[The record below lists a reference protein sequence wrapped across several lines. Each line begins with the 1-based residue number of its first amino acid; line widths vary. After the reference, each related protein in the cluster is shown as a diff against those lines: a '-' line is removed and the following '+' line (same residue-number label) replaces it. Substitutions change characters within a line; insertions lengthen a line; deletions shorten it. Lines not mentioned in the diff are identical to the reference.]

1 MNFKFSKLMENR
13 KQWVETTRENK
24 FDFESILAGLY
35 SDPSHFIYELLQN
48 AEDEGAKEIRFELCE
63 DRLDVYH
70 NGKDFD
76 LQDIDG
82 VTGIGISKKKED
94 LNLIGKFGVGFKSV
108 FAVTQSPYIFSG
120 EYSIKIEKFVIPT
133 PIPKPLDISGT
144 IHRNETLIRIPFNH
158 EDRSRDEI
166 FALISKRLENL
177 GLKTFLFLE
186 NIEQIEWQTP
196 SSSSIGNY
204 LKEDK
209 NILEIADIDVRR
221 TILVSLS
228 VDEEY
233 LVIRKPIEVE
243 GNKLYVEVAYKLG
256 KDEDGKEII
265 VPEPISK
272 LVVFFPTEKIT
283 HLNFLIQGPF
293 KTTPNRE
300 NIPLEDE
307 QNRMILEEIGN
318 LIAGSLTIIRDL
330 GYLDVNFLSIL
341 PLGSDLA
348 EREQIYSV
356 IYEKVKEK
364 FLSEELLPTSCSTYT
379 KAGNALLA
387 RGKELTEFLDNN
399 DIQNLFSKQ
408 NWLDTNITYD
418 KTRELRNYLINEL
431 EVTEVDFESFARKIT
446 TEFLQTKS
454 DEWMINFYR
463 WLLDQ
468 QSLWSERGYS
478 RGILRTKPIIRL
490 ENNEHI
496 APFDNNGKVQVYLP
510 AETKSEYRTVK
521 HTLTKNEESLEFLKE
536 LGLTKPDLF
545 AEIKEFILPKY

>member
-1 MNFKFSKLMENR
+1 M
-13 KQWVETTRENK
+13 
-24 FDFESILAGLY
+24 
-35 SDPSHFIYELLQN
+35 
-48 AEDEGAKEIRFELCE
+48 
-63 DRLDVYH
+63 
-70 NGKDFD
+70 
-76 LQDIDG
+76 
-82 VTGIGISKKKED
+82 
-94 LNLIGKFGVGFKSV
+94 
-108 FAVTQSPYIFSG
+108 
-120 EYSIKIEKFVIPT
+120 
-133 PIPKPLDISGT
+133 
-144 IHRNETLIRIPFNH
+144 
-158 EDRSRDEI
+158 
-166 FALISKRLENL
+166 
-177 GLKTFLFLE
+177 
-186 NIEQIEWQTP
+186 
-196 SSSSIGNY
+196 
-204 LKEDK
+204 
-209 NILEIADIDVRR
+209 
-221 TILVSLS
+221 
-228 VDEEY
+228 
-233 LVIRKPIEVE
+233 E

-265 VPEPISK
+265 VPEPNSK

-418 KTRELRNYLINEL
+418 KTRELRDYLINEL
-431 EVTEVDFESFARKIT
+431 EVTELILKV
-446 TEFLQTKS
+446 LQEK
-454 DEWMINFYR
+454 
-463 WLLDQ
+463 
-468 QSLWSERGYS
+468 
-478 RGILRTKPIIRL
+478 
-490 ENNEHI
+490 
-496 APFDNNGKVQVYLP
+496 
-510 AETKSEYRTVK
+510 
-521 HTLTKNEESLEFLKE
+521 
-536 LGLTKPDLF
+536 
-545 AEIKEFILPKY
+545 